1 MKKTSYQLFMILL
14 ERLVKSGLPLVSPH
28 AEMIWKRE
36 KTLIVKNKKLDLS
49 QFKIL
54 CDYDRGAFGFIR
66 CKEPKE
72 INLKE
77 FKALESKHRIDEL
90 EREKLWPE
98 SQSLI
103 AYEIRDFF
111 PFTQPRK
118 IKKQETQTSIREVIF
133 KKEKFDPRIA
143 AEELKELSNKALV
156 SLHAQVHKFWEERGA
171 RASDE
176 LAINAHLLIV
186 QEMRRRGMEHRIQN
200 ELDEITIENMGIRV
214 REPYVYIDDLAQI
227 YGPGFYLKD
236 LFLAAVGSVAVSG
249 RGEDLDVWINFPTG
263 ENAIERFLGD
273 LEFRLRSFL
282 NENLNNRIRFR
293 RDAEGEF
300 SKFLESQ
307 EKKPRALGDDVHM
320 VPDPEGKFTS
330 YVPLARLKVEF
341 LKPEER
347 ELIIMK
353 DQQIK
358 PGVAFTPLKAR
369 TGYGSYEFFD
379 KEKLWKMWVSKYL
392 LTDPKIPI
400 AIEEKFDC

>member
-1 MKKTSYQLFMILL
+1 MKKTSCQLFTILL
-14 ERLVKSGLPLVSPH
+14 ERLIKSGLPLISPH

-36 KTLIVKNKKLDLS
+36 KTLIVKKKKLDLS

-54 CDYDRGAFGFIR
+54 CDYDKKAFGFIR

-72 INLKE
+72 INLEK
-77 FKALESKHRIDEL
+77 FKALTNRHRISDKEL
-90 EREKLWPE
+90 NSWWPKAE
-98 SQSLI
+98 SLV

-118 IKKQETQTSIREVIF
+118 IKSHASSSQTSIREVIF

-143 AEELKELSNKALV
+143 AEELKKMTNRELV

-176 LAINAHLLIV
+176 LTINAHLLIV
-186 QEMRRRGMEHRIQN
+186 QEMRRRGMEHRIKD
-200 ELDEITIENMGIRV
+200 ELDEITIENLGIRV

-341 LKPEER
+341 LKPEEQ
-347 ELIIMK
+347 ELVIMR

-358 PGVAFTPLKAR
+358 PGVAFTALKTG
-369 TGYGSYEFFD
+369 TGYGRYSFYD
-379 KEKLWKMWVSKYL
+379 KEELWKKWMSKYL
-392 LTDPKIPI
+392 L
-400 AIEEKFDC
+400 